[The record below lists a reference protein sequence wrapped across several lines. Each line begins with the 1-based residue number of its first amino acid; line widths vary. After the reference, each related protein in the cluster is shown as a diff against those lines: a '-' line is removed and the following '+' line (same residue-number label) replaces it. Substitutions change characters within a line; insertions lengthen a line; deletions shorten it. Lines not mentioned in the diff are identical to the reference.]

1 MQLRYLKSALVPEG
15 DGSIGKEKVTAVA
28 WSPNGCK
35 LAVCTMNGMITLFDE
50 RGEEMEKFSTSTA
63 NMKPKDLII
72 KGLAFSP
79 NNDKL
84 GVAQSDSIVLVY
96 KLGLGWGDAKSICN
110 KFAQQIPI
118 TGLCWPV
125 GRSNDLIFGLMD
137 GKVRVGQLKMN
148 SSATLYDTDSYVV
161 ALAGSPDGNG
171 IVSAHL
177 NGSIHRYFFGDNGGK
192 LISLP
197 NTWFRNCP
205 YCKINSIVFTIP
217 PVVL

>member
-1 MQLRYLKSALVPEG
+1 MQLRHLKSALVPEG

-28 WSPNGCK
+28 WSPNGYK
-35 LAVCTMNGMITLFDE
+35 LAVCTVNGMITLFDE

-63 NMKPKDLII
+63 NMNPKDLII

-96 KLGLGWGDAKSICN
+96 KLGLGWGDAKSICS
-110 KFAQQIPI
+110 KLVQQTPI

-125 GRSNDLIFGLMD
+125 GRPNDLIFGLVD

-148 SSATLYDTDSYVV
+148 SSATLYDADSYVV
-161 ALAGSPDGNG
+161 AVAGNPDGNG
-171 IVSAHL
+171 IVSSHL
-177 NGSIHRYFFGDNGGK
+177 DGSIHRYFFGETGGK
-192 LISLP
+192 FTRLP
-197 NTWFRNCP
+197 NTWFRN
-205 YCKINSIVFTIP
+205 
-217 PVVL
+217 